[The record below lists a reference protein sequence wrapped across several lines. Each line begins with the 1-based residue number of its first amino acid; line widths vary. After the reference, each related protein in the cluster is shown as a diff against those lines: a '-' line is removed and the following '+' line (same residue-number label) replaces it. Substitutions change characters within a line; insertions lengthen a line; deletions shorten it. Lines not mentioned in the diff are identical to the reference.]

1 MKTCEEFAPLLS
13 AFVDGELTENER
25 AEVLAHV
32 SGCAGCRARLDEL
45 FALHDALGAL
55 EEPEVPADLTAK
67 VMAAVRAEKA
77 AQTPQ
82 RKNPGAWRRWA
93 AVAACAAVALFAAV
107 TIPQMGSK
115 TANDTAAPADTNGQA
130 LFSMSAPTS
139 EAAPE
144 AQPDQELPEQRW
156 DAVQYAPGFDGAAE
170 DTSCAKY
177 EPEMTAGN
185 SGFEPEYYCETVF
198 IGENGETGELFVAW
212 YGAVTLELYGA
223 GATDYVLE
231 NGGVKAD
238 DAGYYYVPID
248 ALRDLPEGLG
258 MTDAQAETLSLA
270 PAEAEWLIVY
280 PDDYA
285 EVPQA

>member
-1 MKTCEEFAPLLS
+1 MKNCEEFAPLLS

-32 SGCAGCRARLDEL
+32 SGCAACRARLDEL
-45 FALHDALGAL
+45 FVLHDALGAL
-55 EEPEVPADLTAK
+55 DEPEVPADLTAR

-82 RKNPGAWRRWA
+82 RKKPGAWRRWA
-93 AVAACAAVALFAAV
+93 AMAACAALALFAAV
-107 TIPQMGSK
+107 TIPQMGAEMA
-115 TANDTAAPADTNGQA
+115 ANDAAPADANGQA
-130 LFSMSAPTS
+130 LFSTFDSTA
-139 EAAPE
+139 AAPE
-144 AQPDQELPEQRW
+144 AQADQELPEQRW

-170 DTSCAKY
+170 DTSRAKY
-177 EPEMTAGN
+177 ETEMTAGS
-185 SGFEPEYYCETVF
+185 SGFEPEYYCETVS
-198 IGENGETGELFVAW
+198 IGENGESGELFVAW
-212 YGAVTLELYGA
+212 YGAVTLDLYGA

>member
-1 MKTCEEFAPLLS
+1 MKNCEEFAPLLS

-32 SGCAGCRARLDEL
+32 SGCAACRARLDEL
-45 FALHDALGAL
+45 FVLHD
-55 EEPEVPADLTAK
+55 EPEVPADLTAK

-82 RKNPGAWRRWA
+82 RKKPGAWRRWA
-93 AVAACAAVALFAAV
+93 AMAACAALALFAAV
-107 TIPQMGSK
+107 TIPQMGAEMA
-115 TANDTAAPADTNGQA
+115 ANDAAPADANGQA
-130 LFSMSAPTS
+130 LFSTFDSTA
-139 EAAPE
+139 AAPK

-170 DTSCAKY
+170 DTSRAKY
-177 EPEMTAGN
+177 ETEMTAGN

-198 IGENGETGELFVAW
+198 IGENGESGELFVAW
-212 YGAVTLELYGA
+212 YGAVTLDLYGA

-270 PAEAEWLIVY
+270 PAEAEWVIVL
-280 PDDYA
+280 PDDDA

>member
-1 MKTCEEFAPLLS
+1 MKNCEEFAPLLS

-32 SGCAGCRARLDEL
+32 SGCAACRARLDEL
-45 FALHDALGAL
+45 FVLHDALGAL
-55 EEPEVPADLTAK
+55 DEPEVPADLTAR

-82 RKNPGAWRRWA
+82 RKKPGAWRRWA
-93 AVAACAAVALFAAV
+93 AMAACAALALFAAV
-107 TIPQMGSK
+107 TIPQMGAEMA
-115 TANDTAAPADTNGQA
+115 ANDAAPADANGQA
-130 LFSMSAPTS
+130 LFSTFDSTA
-139 EAAPE
+139 AAPE
-144 AQPDQELPEQRW
+144 AQADQELPEQRW

-170 DTSCAKY
+170 DTSRAKY
-177 EPEMTAGN
+177 ETEMTAGN

-198 IGENGETGELFVAW
+198 IGENGESGELFVAW
-212 YGAVTLELYGA
+212 YGAVTLDLYGA

>member
-1 MKTCEEFAPLLS
+1 MKNCEEFAPLLS
-13 AFVDGELTENER
+13 AFVDGALTENER
-25 AEVLAHV
+25 AAVLAHV
-32 SGCAGCRARLDEL
+32 SGCAACRARLDEL

-55 EEPEVPADLTAK
+55 EEPEVPADLSAK

-82 RKNPGAWRRWA
+82 RKKPGAWRRWA
-93 AVAACAAVALFAAV
+93 AMAACAALALFAAV
-107 TIPQMGSK
+107 TVPQMGAEMA
-115 TANDTAAPADTNGQA
+115 ANDAAPADANGQA
-130 LFSMSAPTS
+130 LFSTFDSTA
-139 EAAPE
+139 AAPK

-170 DTSCAKY
+170 DTSRAKY
-177 EPEMTAGN
+177 ETEMTAGS

-198 IGENGETGELFVAW
+198 IGENGESGELFVAW

-270 PAEAEWLIVY
+270 PAEAEWVIVL
-280 PDDYA
+280 PDDDA

>member
-1 MKTCEEFAPLLS
+1 M
-13 AFVDGELTENER
+13 
-25 AEVLAHV
+25 
-32 SGCAGCRARLDEL
+32 SGCAACRARLDEL

-55 EEPEVPADLTAK
+55 DEPEVPADLTAR

-82 RKNPGAWRRWA
+82 RKKPGAWRRWA
-93 AVAACAAVALFAAV
+93 AMAACAALALFAAV
-107 TIPQMGSK
+107 TIPQMGAEMA
-115 TANDTAAPADTNGQA
+115 ANDAAPADANGQA
-130 LFSMSAPTS
+130 LFSTFDSTA
-139 EAAPE
+139 AAPE
-144 AQPDQELPEQRW
+144 AQADQELPEQRW

-170 DTSCAKY
+170 DTSRAKY
-177 EPEMTAGN
+177 ETEMTAGN

-198 IGENGETGELFVAW
+198 IGENGESGELFVAW
-212 YGAVTLELYGA
+212 YGAVTLDLYGA